1 MTHRAY
7 SVLIPHLSTPE
18 CDRALHLCLET
29 LRENSLVRDH
39 EVIVV
44 QGFTDPYR
52 FWNRY
57 AESASNEVLAFF
69 NNDMVPAPGWDRL
82 MLDRVDDESIVMGY
96 LVEPGV
102 LPPAKQNIRMD
113 FGRRPATFRR
123 REFETFCGDYDAPDC
138 VDEMG
143 WYMPI
148 MLTKSFFRRMGG
160 YPTERPFPHPNDIAF
175 FETCRARGARLKRV
189 RSFAYHFQ
197 NLSNPSHDRNR

>member
-1 MTHRAY
+1 MTRSY

-29 LRENSLVRDH
+29 LRENSEVRDH

-44 QGFTDPYR
+44 QGFTDPYA

-57 AESASNEVLAFF
+57 ADVAAHEVLVFL

-82 MLDRVDDESIVMGY
+82 MLRHIDDNSLVMGY

-102 LPPAKQNIRMD
+102 LPPAKQNVHKD
-113 FGRRPATFRR
+113 FGRRPASFRR
-123 REFETFCGDYDAPDC
+123 KEFEDFCAAVDAPEC
-138 VDEMG
+138 TAEMG
-143 WYMPI
+143 WYMPV
-148 MLTKSFFRRMGG
+148 MLTKSFFKSMGR
-160 YPTERPFPHPNDIAF
+160 YPNARPFPHPNDVAF
-175 FETCRARGARLKRV
+175 FAACRDRGAQLKRV

-197 NLSNPSHDRNR
+197 NLSNPTHDRNR